1 MITTA
6 AEYMG
11 ITGIEELARL
21 LHCDIINTEELPSFY
36 SALLGGKPVCIVGID
51 KLPSR
56 VKGNYMVGLNTE
68 CEHAVVVGDPQQSLG
83 GIKALRCMPYKVIIG
98 VGLMNEA
105 GVDEVIKAIRA
116 ALDRL
121 GIEADRVLTV
131 ASIKPRVGEAAKAL
145 GLPFRLVGVDELR
158 RIDYG
163 CATPPSDE
171 LRRLGIRGVAEL
183 VALAAGGTSLLLRK
197 IVVGR
202 VTVAVARV

>member
-1 MITTA
+1 
-6 AEYMG
+6 
-11 ITGIEELARL
+11 
-21 LHCDIINTEELPSFY
+21 
-36 SALLGGKPVCIVGID
+36 
-51 KLPSR
+51 
-56 VKGNYMVGLNTE
+56 
-68 CEHAVVVGDPQQSLG
+68 
-83 GIKALRCMPYKVIIG
+83 
-98 VGLMNEA
+98 MNEA

-171 LRRLGIRGVAEL
+171 LRRLGIRGGVAEL